1 MSTHDDIERYAKNL
15 RDEIDGAAL
24 YAALAAAEKDPV
36 RKELAREEL
45 GIDPE
50 ELGGNQWTAAGVSD
64 APALL

>member
-24 YAALAAAEKDPV
+24 YTALAAAEKDPV

-50 ELGGNQWTAAGVSD
+50 ELGGNPWTAAGVSF
-64 APALL
+64 APPLL